1 MLAPCVHGRLHGRGV
16 MCGWN
21 GTTDVVYA
29 SCARPLSQKQ
39 TFQRPNWPAKKSQPP
54 LPAALVKSCPE
65 QATGWFN
72 YQADSVSLALVHAKY
87 GRLPKDWST
96 DEPS

>member
-1 MLAPCVHGRLHGRGV
+1 
-16 MCGWN
+16 MCGWY

-29 SCARPLSQKQ
+29 SCTRLLCQKQ

-54 LPAALVKSCPE
+54 LPAALVKSC
-65 QATGWFN
+65 QQLVGFN

-87 GRLPKDWST
+87 GRLPKD
-96 DEPS
+96 